1 MLSFLISFFSGY
13 ITSLVGTIIPGSM
26 NAVAM
31 ELAVA
36 KNKKSGLLFG
46 LGGAIVE
53 MVYARL
59 TLLGVDFFLKEEKL
73 FTILQWIL
81 ISFFFAAGVYLFIR
95 SYKKGKARKMIKKP
109 GSKGGMQAFLLGL
122 GLKAIIPAQ
131 VAFWIFWSTYL
142 IAHNLLKPEQV
153 HYTVFCIGL
162 GMATFTGYALYVFFG
177 KWIESRPF
185 FNQKIFNRIV
195 GVFLC
200 LSAVFWVMR
209 LVWLG

>member
-1 MLSFLISFFSGY
+1 
-13 ITSLVGTIIPGSM
+13 M

-59 TLLGVDFFLKEEKL
+59 TLLGIHFFLKEEKL

-81 ISFFFAAGVYLFIR
+81 VSLFFAAGVYLFIR
-95 SYKKGKARKMIKKP
+95 SFKAGKARKLVRKP
-109 GSKGGMQAFLLGL
+109 GSKGGMQAFLLGI

-131 VAFWIFWSTYL
+131 VAFWIFWSTWL
-142 IAHNLLKPEQV
+142 IANNLLKPSQD

-200 LSAVFWVMR
+200 LSALFWVAR
-209 LVWLG
+209 LVWLE

>member
-13 ITSLVGTIIPGSM
+13 VTSLVGTIIPGSM

-36 KNKKSGLLFG
+36 KNKKSGLLFS
-46 LGGAIVE
+46 LGGALVE

-59 TLLGVDFFLKEEKL
+59 ALLGVHFFLKEEKL

-81 ISFFFAAGVYLFIR
+81 ISLFFAAGVYLFIR
-95 SYKKGKARKMIKKP
+95 SFKKGKARKMIKKP
-109 GSKGGMQAFLLGL
+109 GSKAGMQAFLLGI

-131 VAFWIFWSTYL
+131 VAFWIFWSTWL
-142 IAHNLLKPEQV
+142 IANNLLKPSQD

-177 KWIESRPF
+177 NYIESRPF

-195 GVFLC
+195 GIFLC
-200 LSAVFWVMR
+200 LSALFWVAR
-209 LVWLG
+209 LVWLE